1 MQTYQKGLKKERKYG
16 DKILSVQSSLKEDNM
31 STYQKKKKKKK
42 EDNMSSTGGQ
52 YCCPCSSIS
61 CTITTPQVATSLAS
75 LLHNVTNW

>member
-1 MQTYQKGLKKERKYG
+1 MQTLTAA
-16 DKILSVQSSLKEDNM
+16 NM
-31 STYQKKKKKKK
+31 SNYKKKKKKKKK

>member
-16 DKILSVQSSLKEDNM
+16 DKILSVQSSL
-31 STYQKKKKKKK
+31 K

>member
-42 EDNMSSTGGQ
+42 RR
-52 YCCPCSSIS
+52 
-61 CTITTPQVATSLAS
+61 IT
-75 LLHNVTNW
+75 